1 MISMDL
7 LEFEIR
13 YRSFDGLSRK
23 FNLGRAAEEI
33 CAMCQI
39 SSKGILEKKLTD
51 TDPNELKEL
60 TLETYSDYKLS
71 FIEQQGAKILGEYT
85 LAEYVHRTE
94 YELKVIKEMG
104 FNSYLLV
111 VADFINWAKNNQI
124 PVGPGR

>member
-1 MISMDL
+1 
-7 LEFEIR
+7 
-13 YRSFDGLSRK
+13 
-23 FNLGRAAEEI
+23 
-33 CAMCQI
+33 MCQI
-39 SSKGILEKKLTD
+39 SSKGRLEKKLTD

-71 FIEQQGAKILGEYT
+71 FIEQQGTKTLGDYS